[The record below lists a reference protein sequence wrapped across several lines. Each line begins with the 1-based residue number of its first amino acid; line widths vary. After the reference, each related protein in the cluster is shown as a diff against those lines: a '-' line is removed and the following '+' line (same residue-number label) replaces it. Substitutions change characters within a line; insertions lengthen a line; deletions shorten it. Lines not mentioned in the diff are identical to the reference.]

1 MATATEREQLDTIF
15 RATHGR
21 LVVAMYALTGDL
33 GEAQDVVAETFVRA
47 VAHRRVLLE
56 AEKPEAW
63 LRTVA
68 RNIAR
73 RRWRRATQ
81 LTSLLRRS
89 ADPPPVS
96 SDSALNRVALLAVLR
111 KLPAPQR
118 EAIALH
124 YIADL
129 SVADIA
135 VTQGVTVNAVKSRL
149 ARGRARLAELLGED
163 SAEDLDIAIT
173 SRSESA

>member
-1 MATATEREQLDTIF
+1 MATATEREQLDGIF

-21 LVVAMYALTGDL
+21 LVVAVYALTGNL
-33 GEAQDVVAETFVRA
+33 SEAQDVVAETFVRA

-56 AEKPEAW
+56 AERPEAW

-73 RRWRRATQ
+73 RRWRRAAQ
-81 LTSLLRRS
+81 LKTLLQRS
-89 ADPPPVS
+89 AEPPPVAA
-96 SDSALNRVALLAVLR
+96 DSALNRVALLAVLR
-111 KLPAPQR
+111 KLPAAQR

-135 VTQGVTVNAVKSRL
+135 MTQGVTVNAVKSRL
-149 ARGRARLAELLGED
+149 SRGRARLAELLGED
-163 SAEDLDIAIT
+163 NAEDLVIT
-173 SRSESA
+173 SRSETA